1 MQLKRIYDHDA
12 PKEKWSIRT
21 DVCRGCDRG
30 KVVNASRDGVED
42 CPICGGDGQI
52 KVAVPPVSGI
62 KILRAGPVQRF
73 TQNFVNGGLQEG
85 WLSMGDGRLVLHA
98 EPEALTYRIVR
109 VPGAYCCHCD
119 EPVEGGLTPEA
130 AARTMAY
137 VAQTHPGEE
146 CPDPHHPAGYRQ
158 ENCYTTVLE
167 KGGPI
172 ELPEAA
178 AMDRKIRDE
187 MAARTR
193 EKYGAQARR
202 ALEDTGTEG

>member
-12 PKEKWSIRT
+12 PKEKWSTRT
-21 DVCRGCDRG
+21 EVCKGCDRG
-30 KVVNASRDGVED
+30 KVVNADRDGVDD

-62 KILRAGPVQRF
+62 KVLRAGRVQRF

-85 WLSMGDGRLVLHA
+85 WLSMGDGRIVLHA
-98 EPEALTYRIVR
+98 EPENLTYRIVR

-119 EPVEGGLTPEA
+119 EPVVGGLTPALALESM
-130 AARTMAY
+130 RH
-137 VAQTHPGEE
+137 VAQAHAGEE
-146 CPDPHHPAGYRQ
+146 CADPHHPSGYRQ

-167 KGGPI
+167 KGESI

-178 AMDRKIRDE
+178 AMDRQVRDE
-187 MAARTR
+187 MAVRTR

-202 ALEDTGTEG
+202 NLPKTGTEG